1 MKTVCAL
8 LPLLLAAA
16 IACAADGDAGQ
27 DSGEWAEASD
37 SDLRRELR
45 HVERELDAF
54 RELEKDLAR
63 SERQSANT
71 ARARVIDEL
80 QQVMIDAV
88 VRREEIVGLEHT
100 IIRHGQPPS
109 APTAAAEVGTPNANK
124 ETRRRMRK
132 GTSTKSDAFLRLAW
146 MQQQVMGGERIYRPA
161 IERQP
166 GAFEQYTLLVK
177 EFGSALQ
184 EEYDGILDEMMRR
197 ERMVAPADADST
209 AQTP

>member
-1 MKTVCAL
+1 
-8 LPLLLAAA
+8 
-16 IACAADGDAGQ
+16 
-27 DSGEWAEASD
+27 
-37 SDLRRELR
+37 
-45 HVERELDAF
+45 
-54 RELEKDLAR
+54 
-63 SERQSANT
+63 
-71 ARARVIDEL
+71 
-80 QQVMIDAV
+80 
-88 VRREEIVGLEHT
+88 
-100 IIRHGQPPS
+100 
-109 APTAAAEVGTPNANK
+109 
-124 ETRRRMRK
+124 MRK